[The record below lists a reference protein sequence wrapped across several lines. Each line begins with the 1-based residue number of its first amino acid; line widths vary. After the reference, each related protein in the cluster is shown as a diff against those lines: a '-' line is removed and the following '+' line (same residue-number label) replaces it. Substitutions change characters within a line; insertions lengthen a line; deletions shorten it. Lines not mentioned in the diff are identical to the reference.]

1 MRLKRLVLLLP
12 VVLFYSCGV
21 SWFGED
27 LESGSSDSD
36 IFAEQA
42 PSTEKPEETEKPLEV
57 EQEDDQN
64 PAKRLMETTVTIYV
78 YDKFGNRLGLGS
90 GFFVKSNL
98 IATNFHVVEG
108 GKTFKI
114 VSNSNKEKFDASIFK
129 IDDVHDL
136 AILEIDENMGMKPL
150 KIQSTYPEQGSD
162 IYVMGSPEG
171 LSGSISKG
179 IVSALRKFEPYNY
192 SLIQIDA
199 AISPGS
205 SGGPVVNK
213 KGEVVGITVSKLD
226 IPNAQNLNF
235 AVPTKY
241 LEFLMRD

>member
-1 MRLKRLVLLLP
+1 MRVLSIVSILSIF
-12 VVLFYSCGV
+12 LFSSCGV
-21 SWFGED
+21 SWFGEE
-27 LESGSSDSD
+27 LESGTVEEAVVEEPTVEKT
-36 IFAEQA
+36 AE
-42 PSTEKPEETEKPLEV
+42 LEV
-57 EQEDDQN
+57 SDQEEDQN
-64 PAKRLMETTVTIYV
+64 PAKRLMDASVTIYV
-78 YDKFGNRLGLGS
+78 YDKYGNQLSLGS

-108 GKTFKI
+108 GKLFKI
-114 VSNSNKEKFDASIFK
+114 VSNSDKEKYKASVFR
-129 IDDVHDL
+129 IDDTHDL
-136 AILEIDENMGMKPL
+136 ALLEIDESPDLKPL
-150 KIQSTYPEQGSD
+150 KIQSDYPEQGSD
-162 IYVMGSPEG
+162 IFVMGSPAG
-171 LSGSISKG
+171 YPGTISKG

-213 KGEVVGITVSKLD
+213 KGEVIGITVSTLD

>member
-1 MRLKRLVLLLP
+1 
-12 VVLFYSCGV
+12 
-21 SWFGED
+21 
-27 LESGSSDSD
+27 
-36 IFAEQA
+36 
-42 PSTEKPEETEKPLEV
+42 
-57 EQEDDQN
+57 
-64 PAKRLMETTVTIYV
+64 
-78 YDKFGNRLGLGS
+78 
-90 GFFVKSNL
+90 
-98 IATNFHVVEG
+98 
-108 GKTFKI
+108 
-114 VSNSNKEKFDASIFK
+114 
-129 IDDVHDL
+129 
-136 AILEIDENMGMKPL
+136 
-150 KIQSTYPEQGSD
+150 
-162 IYVMGSPEG
+162 MGSPEG